1 MSDELTI
8 RYVPLSTVALWER
21 NPKRHSIGDLAA
33 SIERYGFKE
42 IPKYEPRLNN
52 GQGGIVAGNGRIETL
67 AALHQQGKPA
77 PRGIIEQD
85 GEWLVP
91 VTFGVDA
98 ASQEEAEAYGIDS
111 NNLSLSGGDFTAWD
125 MSRLWGEGYTDILAG
140 LATADALPI
149 TVDGD
154 ALDGLL
160 NREANG
166 ILDAADLWKGMPEF
180 EQQDQLGWKTI
191 RVHFENEEDYH
202 AFARLVNQT
211 LTLHTKYIWYPYQ
224 APLDAQ
230 SHRVADES

>member
-1 MSDELTI
+1 MTI

-98 ASQEEAEAYGIDS
+98 VSQEEAEAYGIDS

-125 MSRLWGEGYTDILAG
+125 MSKLWGEGYTDILAG
-140 LATADALPI
+140 LATTGDLPI

-160 NREANG
+160 RGMAN
-166 ILDAADLWKGMPEF
+166 EH
-180 EQQDQLGWKTI
+180 LGKEYDES
-191 RVHFENEEDYH
+191 VENE
-202 AFARLVNQT
+202 V
-211 LTLHTKYIWYPYQ
+211 KYCECP
-224 APLDAQ
+224 
-230 SHRVADES
+230 SCGHRFPA